1 MLVRYLYSFFVAVL
15 LVTFVGVGIAAFYK
29 GPKQPDY
36 PIEVETPYA
45 TDKPTTESAEMR
57 QKRIQYEKES
67 RSYIQLNEAYNKNV
81 STIAIAASLIILVI
95 SITFIGKIIYLSD
108 GLLMGGLF
116 TLVYAV
122 IRGFN
127 AGDEMFRFIVVTIG
141 LIVTI
146 SLGYWKFV
154 RTSLPKQPKKKLN

>member
-29 GPKQPDY
+29 GPKQPEY
-36 PIEVETPYA
+36 PIEVETHYA
-45 TDKPTTESAEMR
+45 VDKPTTESAEMR
-57 QKRIQYEKES
+57 QKRMQYEKNS
-67 RSYIQLNEAYNKNV
+67 REYIKQNETYNKNV
-81 STIAIAASLIILVI
+81 STVAIVASLIILVI
-95 SITFIGKIIYLSD
+95 SITFIGKIVYLSD

-141 LIVTI
+141 LIVAI
-146 SLGYWKFV
+146 FLGYWKFV
-154 RTSLPKQPKKKLN
+154 RTVTLQHPKKKLN